1 MFYTTFEKLCHERR
15 IAPSSVARK
24 LGMSSSAPGR
34 WKCGSSPDLPT
45 AEKLADF
52 FGVTIDYLVKGGAD
66 NNGTVKA
73 SNGSIVV
80 NGNNNTSTAEASRS
94 TGQLTEMESE
104 MLRIFRM
111 MDMRHKSATMS
122 NFYEIEDELKGG

>member
-1 MFYTTFEKLCHERR
+1 MFYENVQELCKQHKTNITRMTKEIGLSNAAAASWKKGSVPKLDTVRK
-15 IAPSSVARK
+15 IA
-24 LGMSSSAPGR
+24 
-34 WKCGSSPDLPT
+34 DY
-45 AEKLADF
+45 
-52 FGVTIDYLVKGGAD
+52 FGVSWESLLDQSA
-66 NNGTVKA
+66 TVTA
-73 SNGSIVV
+73 SNGSIIV

>member
-1 MFYTTFEKLCHERR
+1 MFYENVQELCKQHKTNITRMTKEIGLSNAAAASWKKGSVPKLDTVRK
-15 IAPSSVARK
+15 IA
-24 LGMSSSAPGR
+24 
-34 WKCGSSPDLPT
+34 DY
-45 AEKLADF
+45 
-52 FGVTIDYLVKGGAD
+52 FGVSWESLLDHSA
-66 NNGTVKA
+66 TVTA

-111 MDMRHKSATMS
+111 MDMRHKSAAMS
-122 NFYEIEDELKGG
+122 HFYEIEDELKGG

>member
-1 MFYTTFEKLCHERR
+1 MTKEIGLSNAAAASWKKGSVPKLDTVRK
-15 IAPSSVARK
+15 IA
-24 LGMSSSAPGR
+24 
-34 WKCGSSPDLPT
+34 DY
-45 AEKLADF
+45 
-52 FGVTIDYLVKGGAD
+52 FGVSWESLLDQSA
-66 NNGTVKA
+66 TVTA
-73 SNGSIVV
+73 SNGSIIV

-122 NFYEIEDELKGG
+122 NFYEIEDELKGGGKRY

>member
-1 MFYTTFEKLCHERR
+1 MFYTTFEKLCRERR

-34 WKCGSSPDLPT
+34 WKGGSSPDLPT

-52 FGVTIDYLVKGGAD
+52 FGVTIDYLVKGGSD
-66 NNGTVKA
+66 NSSTVTA

-80 NGNNNTSTAEASRS
+80 NGTGNTSTACAGGR
-94 TGQLTEMESE
+94 LTEMESE

-111 MDMRHKSATMS
+111 MDMRRKSAAMS
-122 NFYEIEDELKGG
+122 HFYEIEDELKGG

>member
-1 MFYTTFEKLCHERR
+1 MHFSSTFKKLCKEKGVTQKCALAAMGMNRNAVQKWTEGH
-15 IAPSSVARK
+15 PSYEAIQKMATYFNVSVDS
-24 LGMSSSAPGR
+24 LMD
-34 WKCGSSPDLPT
+34 CGSSAT
-45 AEKLADF
+45 
-52 FGVTIDYLVKGGAD
+52 VT
-66 NNGTVKA
+66 A

-111 MDMRHKSATMS
+111 MDMRHKSAAMS
-122 NFYEIEDELKGG
+122 HFYEIEDGLKGG